1 MTAKI
6 IMRQIKKEFQGIQVL
21 NGVNLE
27 VNEGESL
34 AIIGTSGSGKSVTL
48 KCLLGILEPDSGEVI
63 IDGIDFLKSNR
74 KDRETILMKFGVTF
88 QGGALFDSL
97 SVWENISFRLIRNS
111 SYSINDLKGKVKDTL
126 KLLGLQSSVMNLYP
140 SQLSGGMQ
148 KRVAIARAIIEK
160 PDFLVFDEPTSGLD
174 PITGSAIN
182 ELILDS
188 VKRLGSTTITI
199 THDMASVKKIAD
211 KVAMIH
217 QGKIEWFGK
226 KKDIFKSGNVVLKQF
241 VNGNHRGPLT
251 SPN

>member
-1 MTAKI
+1 MTGKI
-6 IMRQIKKEFQGIQVL
+6 IIRQIKKHFQGNQVL
-21 NGVNLE
+21 NGVDLE
-27 VNEGESL
+27 IKEGESL

-48 KCLLGILEPDSGEVI
+48 KCLLGILEPDSGEVK
-63 IDGIDFLKSNR
+63 IDGIDFLKSKR
-74 KDRETILMKFGVTF
+74 TVKESLLKRFGVTF

-97 SVWENISFRLIRNS
+97 SVWENISFRLIRDS
-111 SYSINDLKGKVKDTL
+111 SYSIGNIKDKVKDTL
-126 KLLGLQSSVMNLYP
+126 ELLGLQSTIMNLYP

-182 ELILDS
+182 ELILDN
-188 VKRLGSTTITI
+188 VKRLGSTSITI

-217 QGKIEWFGK
+217 LGKIEWFGN
-226 KKDIFKSGNVVLKQF
+226 KKDVFKSGNVILDQF
-241 VNGNHRGPLT
+241 VNGNHKGPLT
-251 SPN
+251 SQN

>member
-6 IMRQIKKEFQGIQVL
+6 IMRQIEKKFHGSQVL
-21 NGVNLE
+21 NGLDLE
-27 VNEGESL
+27 INEGESL

-63 IDGIDFLKSNR
+63 IDGVDFLKSNR
-74 KDRETILMKFGVTF
+74 TDKEALLKRFGVTF

-97 SVWENISFRLIRNS
+97 SVLENISFRLIRNS
-111 SYSINDLKGKVKDTL
+111 YYSMNDIKYKVKQTL
-126 KLLGLQSSVMNLYP
+126 KLLGLQSSIMKLYP

-182 ELILDS
+182 ELILDN
-188 VKRLGSTTITI
+188 VKRLGSTSITI
-199 THDMASVKKIAD
+199 THDMTSVKKIAD

-217 QGKIEWFGK
+217 LGKIEWFGN
-226 KKDIFKSGNVVLKQF
+226 KKDVFKSRNVILEQF
-241 VNGNHRGPLT
+241 VNGNHKGPLT
-251 SPN
+251 SQN